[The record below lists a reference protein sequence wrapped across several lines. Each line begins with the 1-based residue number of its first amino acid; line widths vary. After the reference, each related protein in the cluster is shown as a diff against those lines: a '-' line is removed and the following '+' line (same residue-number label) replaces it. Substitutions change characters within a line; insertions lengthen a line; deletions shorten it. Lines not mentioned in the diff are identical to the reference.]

1 MSESYPTLDDA
12 AIENIVAAS
21 LAGAPLDGQRMLVLV
36 PDLTRTM
43 PLPLFARLIV
53 RHARPRAQ
61 AVDFLVALGTHPP
74 LDDDAMNQLF
84 GMTPQERSSLFSDV
98 GFLNHEWKNPD
109 KLVQLGSIS
118 SAEVERISD
127 GLLRMEIPVL
137 INRLVLD
144 YDVLLVCGPVFP
156 HEVAGFSGGNKY
168 FFPGIS
174 GPEVID
180 ATHWLGALVTS
191 FRIIGTKTT
200 PVRQVIDLAAR
211 LIPRVKYAFCS
222 VVSQAG
228 LHGVFF
234 GRPEEAFDEAAELSG
249 HVHVISLQRPYQR
262 VLSLL
267 PTMYDDMWVG
277 AKGMYKLE
285 PVVADGGEVI
295 LYAPHITELSR
306 THGTLIRKIG
316 YHVRDYFLAQWERF
330 KDYPWG
336 VLAHSTHLKGMGSFE
351 HDVERPRIRVTLAT
365 SIGREICEEVNL
377 GYLDPASIDPAQWIN
392 HQPDETLVV
401 PHAGETLYRLEQ

>member
-21 LAGAPLDGQRMLVLV
+21 LAGAPLDGLRMLVLV

-43 PLPLFARLIV
+43 PLPHFARLIV

-84 GMTPQERSSLFSDV
+84 GMTPQERSLLFSGV
-98 GFLNHEWKNPD
+98 RFLNHEWKNPD

-127 GLLRMEIPVL
+127 GLLHMEIPVL
-137 INRLVLD
+137 INRLALE

-191 FRIIGTKTT
+191 YRIIGTKRT
-200 PVRQVIDLAAR
+200 PVRQIIDLAAR

-228 LHGVFF
+228 VHGVYF
-234 GRPEEAFDEAAELSG
+234 GTPEDAFDQAADLSAR
-249 HVHVISLQRPYQR
+249 VHIATVEQPYQR

-267 PTMYDDMWVG
+267 PSMYDDIWVG

-285 PVVADGGEVI
+285 PIVADGGEII
-295 LYAPHITELSR
+295 LYAPHISELSK
-306 THGTLIRKIG
+306 THGALIRAIG
-316 YHVRDYFLAQWERF
+316 YHVRDYFLAQWDHF

-336 VLAHSTHLKGMGSFE
+336 VLAHSTHLKGTGTFE
-351 HDVERPRIRVTLAT
+351 HGVEHPRIRVTLAT
-365 SIGREICEEVNL
+365 SIGKELCEEVNL
-377 GYLDPASIDPAQWIN
+377 GYCDPASIHPTQWIN
-392 HQPDETLVV
+392 HQSDEALVV
-401 PHAGETLYRLEQ
+401 PHAGETLYRLA